1 MLTRGSKDPYD
12 RHDNDSTVK
21 EAPFI
26 RTRQPHPGGASQD
39 WHGALVS
46 HPKYHTLAISKINC
60 HTHADIT
67 SLPCPWTSLS
77 FTKEVQSD
85 SLETWSCTPCAFV
98 MHWLGNMRNSLTIVL
113 LLYCHSWWFF
123 HSPAPMNLL
132 CKTSSLVHFT
142 CQHPALFPLMVQ
154 TRIY

>member
-12 RHDNDSTVK
+12 LHDNDSTVM
-21 EAPFI
+21 ETPFI
-26 RTRQPHPGGASQD
+26 RTRQLHPGEHPRTGTM
-39 WHGALVS
+39 HLFPT
-46 HPKYHTLAISKINC
+46 PKYHMLAISKINC

-67 SLPCPWTSLS
+67 NLPCPWTSLS

-85 SLETWSCTPCAFV
+85 SMETWSHTPCAIV

-113 LLYCHSWWFF
+113 FLHCQTWWFF
-123 HSPAPMNLL
+123 HSPAPKKLL
-132 CKTSSLVHFT
+132 CKTSSLFHFT
-142 CQHPALFPLMVQ
+142 CQNPALFPLMVE